1 MPKEQNKN
9 TTILNKSLKYLA
21 NLGEDQI
28 SSPNYIPD
36 NIQIPLGK
44 FLRNGRKKF
53 DVLDKKLR
61 SVEKDSDEFLTI
73 QKEIEGIA
81 KSFVTAKKQID
92 VFKSGQGA
100 FKSLVPN
107 LNIGTKSKNFHVNS
121 VIFGEQMD
129 EFVIDDRGKFNFGI
143 EASPKEYYKLDNLQD
158 NVPVVTEPYQSK
170 SFVYK
175 KYEEMQLG
183 KRLGKT
189 FDDGVEYNKILYN
202 IKQFESGTP
211 GEIIGLAH
219 TDLVGDNSVSSFA
232 EMWEDGLADESLYID
247 PKTGNK
253 LPKDSKW
260 MKEPE
265 NVEVLSQKLAR
276 HITNGMRDV
285 ASVEPQINPTNVY
298 GDEYGTADDNI
309 VVAKE
314 LEEIVIKGERDKDD
328 VVVAPTLPEVTI
340 EEKRDVDKEVD
351 DYLKPDKKKKEKL
364 SDKVKTM
371 PPRLFD
377 RYMDRLKKQLDKAKK
392 GDKKSKKEWEKFLK
406 TLPGGD
412 YYGLLKS
419 MKIWRKDKL
428 TPSQLLKKYSK

>member
-1 MPKEQNKN
+1 M
-9 TTILNKSLKYLA
+9 
-21 NLGEDQI
+21 
-28 SSPNYIPD
+28 
-36 NIQIPLGK
+36 
-44 FLRNGRKKF
+44 
-53 DVLDKKLR
+53 
-61 SVEKDSDEFLTI
+61 
-73 QKEIEGIA
+73 
-81 KSFVTAKKQID
+81 
-92 VFKSGQGA
+92 
-100 FKSLVPN
+100 
-107 LNIGTKSKNFHVNS
+107 
-121 VIFGEQMD
+121 
-129 EFVIDDRGKFNFGI
+129 
-143 EASPKEYYKLDNLQD
+143 DNLQD

-314 LEEIVIKGERDKDD
+314 LEEVVIKGERDKDD